1 MRKNKLIDILNQI
14 DGNPDI
20 LLYNG
25 FVDDFMDF
33 NIRTEPC
40 VLVKH
45 TREFFYNN
53 LCHTFQT
60 RNSRLPSEAENQVLL
75 NKAENLSKKEE
86 WEFPNEFVTQD
97 EVGRWYGN
105 RMKKVFMIEARLRN
119 KKCYDRAGSLEY

>member
-14 DGNPDI
+14 EGNPDI

-33 NIRTEPC
+33 NIATKPS

-45 TREFFYNN
+45 SLEFIHKR
-53 LCHTFQT
+53 LCYTFQT

-75 NKAENLSKKEE
+75 NKAKNLSKKEE

-97 EVGRWYGN
+97 EAGSWYGN
-105 RMKKVFMIEARLRN
+105 RMKKVFMIEAKLRN
-119 KKCYDRAGSLEY
+119 KKCYGRAGSLEY

>member
-14 DGNPDI
+14 EGNPDI

-45 TREFFYNN
+45 SLEFIHKR
-53 LCHTFQT
+53 LCYSFHE
-60 RNSRLPSEAENQVLL
+60 RNSRFPNESENKELL
-75 NKAENLSKKEE
+75 KQSEILSKEEE

-97 EVGRWYGN
+97 DAKHWYGN

>member
-33 NIRTEPC
+33 NIRTEPY

-53 LCHTFQT
+53 LCYTFQT
-60 RNSRLPSEAENQVLL
+60 RNSRLPREAETQVFL
-75 NKAENLSKKEE
+75 NKAKNLNNNSSKE
-86 WEFPNEFVTQD
+86 W
-97 EVGRWYGN
+97 
-105 RMKKVFMIEARLRN
+105 
-119 KKCYDRAGSLEY
+119 

>member
-14 DGNPDI
+14 EGNPDI

-33 NIRTEPC
+33 NISTKPC

-45 TREFFYNN
+45 SLEFIHKR
-53 LCHTFQT
+53 LCYTFHKC
-60 RNSRLPSEAENQVLL
+60 NSRLPSEAENQVLL

-105 RMKKVFMIEARLRN
+105 RMKKVFMIEAKRRN
-119 KKCYDRAGSLEY
+119 KKSYDRSGSLEY